1 MNFLDYLQIALRAIR
16 SNPLRSALTALGVV
30 IGVASVVALVALGQG
45 AGVQIARQ
53 IQGLGTN
60 LIIIATQIPPNGGT
74 QNPNNLGGPPQLFPD
89 DADILKD
96 GLEGTGAVVVPV
108 MTAQTPIKIG
118 SKVTSANV
126 VGTWPVYA
134 QVRGLQISNGRFL
147 REGGEDAPSN
157 EVVLGSDAA
166 YRLFGRLDPVGRTV
180 FIKDFLYK
188 VVGVVAPKGYEGFQN
203 VDQNVYLTM
212 VTTEA
217 QVLISDVVNYIYV
230 QAPSAEA
237 LPQLEQTI
245 TKLLA
250 EAHSITDPEQY
261 DFSVRSQ
268 SALLNTARGTLN
280 IITTL
285 LSGIALV
292 SLLVGGIGIM
302 NIMLVSVTERTREV
316 GIRVALGALPR
327 DIVIQFITEALI
339 LSSLGG
345 LLGILGGI
353 AVARVIS
360 TFAGWETVI
369 SASVV
374 GIAFFFS
381 LAVGVFFGWYPAFLA
396 ARLDPIKAL
405 RYE

>member
-1 MNFLDYLQIALRAIR
+1 MNGLDALRIAIR
-16 SNPLRSALTALGVV
+16 AICSNPLRSALTSLGVV

-45 AGVQIARQ
+45 AGVQIAKQ

-60 LIIIATQIPPNGGT
+60 LIIVATQIPPNGGT

-89 DADILKD
+89 DADVLKD
-96 GLEGTGAVVVPV
+96 ALEETGAVVVPL
-108 MTAQTPIKIG
+108 MAAQAPLKVG
-118 SKVTSANV
+118 SKIVSANV

-134 QVRGLQISNGRFL
+134 AVRGLSLSQGRFL
-147 REGGEDAPSN
+147 REGGEDTPTN
-157 EVVLGSDAA
+157 EVVLGSDVA
-166 YRLFGRLDPVGRTV
+166 YRLFGRLNPLGRSV
-180 FIKDFLYK
+180 LIKDYLYK

-203 VDQNVYLTM
+203 VDLNVYLTM
-212 VTTEA
+212 VTTET
-217 QVLISDVVNYIYV
+217 QVLVSDVVNHIYI

-237 LPQLEQTI
+237 IGVLEKTI
-245 TKLLA
+245 TKALA
-250 EAHSITDPEQY
+250 KEHGISDPEQY

-268 SALLNTARGTLN
+268 VALLNTARGTLN

-327 DIVIQFITEALI
+327 DIVVQFIAEALI
-339 LSSLGG
+339 LSCLGG

-353 AVARVIS
+353 GVARIIS
-360 TFAGWETVI
+360 SIAGWQTLI
-369 SASVV
+369 SPSVV
-374 GIAFFFS
+374 GVAFFFS
-381 LAVGVFFGWYPAFLA
+381 LIVGVFFGWYPAFKA
-396 ARLDPIKAL
+396 SRLDPIQAL